1 MDYYTVMFLNPTNGN
16 RILMDGVTADVK
28 EVGGIFDTFPSVSGH
43 FKKKTVTQASRLN
56 IILEIQNT
64 DHDQLEKIK
73 AEIMM
78 DEVLIYFK
86 DTHPN
91 LIKGRVTGMAID
103 SKTTTIRFV
112 GNITDKTYYDFAA
125 EVTNKL
131 NAQQI
136 NWTQNEFED
145 EFIQN
150 GFPDLTQ
157 PDDPIDDSIVHPP
170 EPKNKRKAMVLKRKL
185 TFK

>member
-1 MDYYTVMFLNPTNGN
+1 MDYYTVMFLSPKSGN
-16 RILMDGVTADVK
+16 RILMDGVTA
-28 EVGGIFDTFPSVSGH
+28 EVEVRNNFSENSSFGKYPSV
-43 FKKKTVTQASRLN
+43 KKHYPGPTYLDIV
-56 IILEIQNT
+56 LEIQNT

-91 LIKGRVTGMAID
+91 LIKGRVTGMTID
-103 SKTTTIRFV
+103 SQKTTIRFT
-112 GNITDKTYYDFAA
+112 GNTTDKTYHDFVA

-136 NWTQNEFED
+136 NWIEDKFENE
-145 EFIQN
+145 
-150 GFPDLTQ
+150 FPDLTQ
-157 PDDPIDDSIVHPP
+157 PGDPIDDGIVYPP
-170 EPKNKRKAMVLKRKL
+170 EPKNKRKVKVLKRKL